1 MPKRIGRRVRLMLN
15 LDYGRIDFVMNK
27 GEPVVLDVNK
37 TQGGGAALDPNR
49 EQLKKIALGI
59 GSFLK

>member
-1 MPKRIGRRVRLMLN
+1 MLN